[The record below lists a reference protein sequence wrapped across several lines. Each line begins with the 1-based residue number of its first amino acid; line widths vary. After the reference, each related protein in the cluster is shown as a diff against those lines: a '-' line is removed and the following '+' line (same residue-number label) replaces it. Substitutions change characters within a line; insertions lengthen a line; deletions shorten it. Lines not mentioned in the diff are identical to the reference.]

1 MRMVRPL
8 GIVILGFVLVAFF
21 LNSRATAQKPGSD
34 EIPKV
39 LLAGMDAYKSDGPE
53 AAIKAW
59 LKGSPIE
66 GSKDALSQA
75 NVMRQVQDYYGTF
88 KTFELISSRS
98 LSPSNRIFY
107 FSLNYE
113 KGPLFAKFLAY
124 RSQDGW
130 IVVSFNFNTKEEVII
145 PSNL

>member
-1 MRMVRPL
+1 MRLVRAL
-8 GIVILGFVLVAFF
+8 GLVTLCFVLIAFF
-21 LNSRATAQKPGSD
+21 LSSSARAQKPGSD
-34 EIPKV
+34 EIPRV
-39 LLAGMDAYKSDGPE
+39 ILAGMDAYKTDGPE

-66 GSKDALSQA
+66 GSRDALSQA
-75 NVMRQVQDYYGTF
+75 NIMRQVQDYYGTF
-88 KTFELISSRS
+88 KAFELISSKS

-107 FSLNYE
+107 LSLNYE
-113 KGPLFAKFLAY
+113 KGPLFAKFLVY
-124 RSQDGW
+124 RSQDSW